1 MKIKNPC
8 ARPPFFCPCF
18 QKPFPFHSN
27 GMEAFGTCWRDW
39 REASAFKFD
48 GRASIYMPKG
58 YSAQCSV
65 GRERKPLLK
74 GRRSYVTPTSI
85 SRQFTRVQNHEMQNT
100 FFVPLTDCCKAF
112 FYFKIG
118 AVPFL
123 SWCTL
128 SLTKEE
134 EEGNFI

>member
-8 ARPPFFCPCF
+8 ARPLFYVI
-18 QKPFPFHSN
+18 
-27 GMEAFGTCWRDW
+27 
-39 REASAFKFD
+39 AFKNLSRSIQTGWRLLAPVGEIGGRSPRLSLTD
-48 GRASIYMPKG
+48 GLQFMCQKG

-74 GRRSYVTPTSI
+74 RRRSYVTPTSI